1 MSRVDTQLAST
12 GIPAVTLPP
21 LEKDKPTDEQEES
34 EVPALPAPIKVS
46 KTEDKP
52 PKGKGTFATKS
63 FTLKK
68 TKRQ

>member
-1 MSRVDTQLAST
+1 MHTCLYWHPTVRLT
-12 GIPAVTLPP
+12 P
-21 LEKDKPTDEQEES
+21 LETDKTTDEQEES
-34 EVPALPAPIKVS
+34 EVPALPVPIKVS
-46 KTEDKP
+46 KKDDKP